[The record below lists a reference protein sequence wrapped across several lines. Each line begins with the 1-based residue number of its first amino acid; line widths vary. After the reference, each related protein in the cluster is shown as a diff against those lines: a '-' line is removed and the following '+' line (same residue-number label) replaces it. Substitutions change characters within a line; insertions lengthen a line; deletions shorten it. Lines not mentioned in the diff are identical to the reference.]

1 MGTRAIG
8 IKTNASAGLI
18 MGRKSASS
26 FKKCRLQSEAA
37 DSLRSP
43 TGRARANGRIVYKP
57 AEHGEEPTHEVTD
70 NLPDIVPV
78 TQKEMEVI
86 ETYLAALVAEG
97 LDIKEKNQRVKA

>member
-1 MGTRAIG
+1 
-8 IKTNASAGLI
+8 

-26 FKKCRLQSEAA
+26 FKKSRLQSEAA

-43 TGRARANGRIVYKP
+43 TGRARSNGRIVYKP
-57 AEHGEEPTHEVTD
+57 AERGEEPTYKVTD

-86 ETYLAALVAEG
+86 KTYLAALVEKW
-97 LDIKEKNQRVKA
+97 LDLKEKN

>member
-1 MGTRAIG
+1 
-8 IKTNASAGLI
+8 

-26 FKKCRLQSEAA
+26 FKKCRLRSEAA

-43 TGRARANGRIVYKP
+43 TGLARSNGRVVYKP
-57 AEHGEEPTHEVTD
+57 AKHGDELTQEVTD

-86 ETYLAALVAEG
+86 ETYLAALVEEG
-97 LDIKEKNQRVKA
+97 LDLREINQRVKE

>member
-1 MGTRAIG
+1 
-8 IKTNASAGLI
+8 

-26 FKKCRLQSEAA
+26 FKKCK
-37 DSLRSP
+37 LRSEVGDLLRPP
-43 TGRARANGRIVYKP
+43 TGLARSNGRIVYKP
-57 AEHGEEPTHEVTD
+57 AKHGEEPTYEVTD

-97 LDIKEKNQRVKA
+97 LDLKEKNQSVKE